1 MRLFLKESNSTDIVS
16 TFLCVTAGGF
26 AVNQQITTIS
36 ILANG
41 FYNPKAI
48 DNDIPDTSIRLKD
61 GRIIVVQIAKTKLV
75 TTLLPAQA

>member
-1 MRLFLKESNSTDIVS
+1 
-16 TFLCVTAGGF
+16 LCVTAGGF

-48 DNDIPDTSIRLKD
+48 DNDIPVTSIRLKD